1 MEDIMTR
8 QNFHQLFVD
17 ELQDMYSAENQIIA
31 ALPHMIKSAFHS
43 DLKEALSHHL
53 KETKHQITR
62 LEKVFS
68 LLELPCESK
77 HCKGME
83 GILKEGKELVG
94 HKAPSSIVDAAI
106 ISAAQKVEHYEIA
119 SYGTLCSFAK
129 HLHLPSE
136 VTSLLN
142 ENLDEEGSANKKLTK
157 LADGTFFSSGINKEA
172 VENPQHGKA
181 H

>member
-43 DLKEALSHHL
+43 D
-53 KETKHQITR
+53 
-62 LEKVFS
+62 
-68 LLELPCESK
+68 LPCESK